1 MLVSLPLWGAALAV
15 ILLIA
20 AVAVIAIVVAR
31 LRGMKRSNQRKFKFL
46 VDSTHDLRQPIHAQV
61 LFLAALQRTPMSPQQ
76 HAALESVRLAALAS
90 SDMLGTLLDFARM
103 QAQTVK
109 PDVHTIELQSLL
121 HSIENALAP
130 LADAKGLAYRSH
142 DTRLIV
148 RCAPSLVETILR
160 NLVSNAIRY
169 TAHGGVLVVCRMR
182 AGCGV
187 VEVWDTGIGMPQSIG
202 FDTDKGLGMGL
213 TVARQLTRVL
223 GLSLSY
229 ASRPGRGTVFRLTL
243 PLAMHPLAS

>member
-1 MLVSLPLWGAALAV
+1 MLISVPLWGAALVV
-15 ILLIA
+15 ILLLLA
-20 AVAVIAIVVAR
+20 GTVIVVA
-31 LRGMKRSNQRKFKFL
+31 LSRGMERANQRKFQFL
-46 VDSTHDLRQPIHAQV
+46 VDTTHDLRQPIHAQG
-61 LFLAALQRTPMSPQQ
+61 LFLATLQRSPLSPQQ
-76 HAALESVRLAALAS
+76 HEALEKVRLAALAS
-90 SDMLGTLLDFARM
+90 SDMLSTLLDFASM
-103 QAQTVK
+103 EAATVK
-109 PDVHTIELQSLL
+109 PEVQTIELQSLL

-148 RCAPSLVETILR
+148 RCDPVLVETILR

-169 TAHGGVLVVCRMR
+169 TTHGGVLVVCRTR

-187 VEVWDTGIGMPQSIG
+187 VEVWDTGIGISPAHGSDPHQ
-202 FDTDKGLGMGL
+202 GLGMGL
-213 TVARQLTRVL
+213 TVARHLTRVL

-243 PLAMHPLAS
+243 PLTFATT

>member
-1 MLVSLPLWGAALAV
+1 MLISMPLWGAALFV
-15 ILLIA
+15 IILCA
-20 AVAVIAIVVAR
+20 AVTVIVKAR
-31 LRGMKRSNQRKFKFL
+31 VRGVERANQRKFKFL
-46 VDSTHDLRQPIHAQV
+46 VDTTHDLRQPIHAQG
-61 LFLAALQRTPMSPQQ
+61 LFLAALQHTPLSPQQ
-76 HAALESVRLAALAS
+76 HEALEKLRLAALAS
-90 SDMLGTLLDFARM
+90 SDMLSTLLDFARM

-109 PDVHTIELQSLL
+109 PDVQTIELQSLL
-121 HSIENALAP
+121 HSLENALAP

-142 DTRLIV
+142 DTRLVV
-148 RCAPSLVETILR
+148 RCDPSLVGTILR

-169 TAHGGVLVVCRMR
+169 TAHGGVLVVCRTR

-187 VEVWDTGIGMPQSIG
+187 VEIWDTGIGMPQASG
-202 FDTDKGLGMGL
+202 SDPYQGLGMGL

-223 GLSLSY
+223 GLSLSF